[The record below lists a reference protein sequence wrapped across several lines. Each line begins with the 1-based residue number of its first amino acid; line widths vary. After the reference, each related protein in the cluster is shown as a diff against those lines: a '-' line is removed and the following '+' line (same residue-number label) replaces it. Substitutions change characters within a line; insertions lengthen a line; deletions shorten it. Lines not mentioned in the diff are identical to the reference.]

1 MRVVRTALADSD
13 LLEIWLYI
21 AQDNIPAADRVLEK
35 LEQRCERLG
44 ASPMLGSKRDDLLPG
59 MRYLIEGSYAIF
71 YRIRQDTVE
80 ILRVLHGARD
90 FPAIFQQSETE

>member
-1 MRVVRTALADSD
+1 MRVVRTVLADSD

-21 AQDNIPAADRVLEK
+21 AQDNITAADRLLER
-35 LEQRCERLG
+35 LEQRCDRLE

-59 MRYLIEGSYAIF
+59 MRYLIEGSYVIF
-71 YRIRQDTVE
+71 YRIHQDTVE

-90 FPAIFQQSETE
+90 FPVLFQQGETE